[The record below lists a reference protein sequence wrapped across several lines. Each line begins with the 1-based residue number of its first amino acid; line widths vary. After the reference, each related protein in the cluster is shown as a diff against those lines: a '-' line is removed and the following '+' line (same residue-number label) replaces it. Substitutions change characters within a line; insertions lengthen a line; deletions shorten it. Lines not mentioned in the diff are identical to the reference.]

1 MSSYIYSKL
10 QIPQSG
16 EPVEFYSELDAQ
28 RYETRKME
36 IFTDGSARHASPSRA
51 TSGSL
56 LSVIPVP
63 PIAEIS
69 PSEFD
74 TREISK
80 DEFET
85 KWNEV
90 TKT

>member
-1 MSSYIYSKL
+1 M
-10 QIPQSG
+10 
-16 EPVEFYSELDAQ
+16 

-36 IFTDGSARHASPSRA
+36 IFADGRTRHASPSHA
-51 TSGSL
+51 TLDSL

-63 PIAEIS
+63 PIDEIS
-69 PSEFD
+69 SFEFE

-80 DEFET
+80 DEFEA

-90 TKT
+90 TRT